1 MTAGEYYGPR
11 EKWPTYLTY
20 RPDDRLFFNAYTYE
34 QVETFV
40 KANPR
45 RWMANPYVGEGT
57 EATLAHD
64 LERLYVSGSG
74 AGYLA
79 YGVRG
84 DGELPRIDGTHY
96 FYRDG
101 SELAEERETFE
112 ELTQR

>member
-1 MTAGEYYGPR
+1 MEIIRRTFQPRSRMTPR
-11 EKWPTYLTY
+11 VPARSSPSTVNWLQPATPWPRATASFTASHDGSS
-20 RPDDRLFFNAYTYE
+20 RRRL
-34 QVETFV
+34 
-40 KANPR
+40 
-45 RWMANPYVGEGT
+45 
-57 EATLAHD
+57 
-64 LERLYVSGSG
+64 
-74 AGYLA
+74 YLA